1 MKWKPEPEVVFR
13 AIWAKNQ
20 ISGFSRPRI
29 SAIRLFGGDKIGWSM
44 SRPVTLWT
52 AVVDWKPN
60 CYAPVTQLQSRW
72 VYESVTDEFADNWS
86 PISKQNSLICH
97 IQMKLWPFLRFVP
110 ISAKI
115 WLPSLTPLQSEMSFL
130 NWLTMK
136 NPVVSNHII
145 VISHRNAFI
154 AIFVPKLGAM
164 VMPLCPLC
172 MGVSQMNSLIAE
184 NLSQNKT
191 LHWCVVFNWSCGHF
205 CEIFSLFWPK
215 FGCHGNVP

>member
-1 MKWKPEPEVVFR
+1 MRVS
-13 AIWAKNQ
+13 Q
-20 ISGFSRPRI
+20 
-29 SAIRLFGGDKIGWSM
+29 M
-44 SRPVTLWT
+44 
-52 AVVDWKPN
+52 
-60 CYAPVTQLQSRW
+60 
-72 VYESVTDEFADNWS
+72 
-86 PISKQNSLICH
+86 NSLITEALFQNKTHWYVTYKWSYGHFWDLCLFRPKFGCRGYIPYTLAIRNVFFELADH
-97 IQMKLWPFLRFVP
+97 EKP
-110 ISAKI
+110 
-115 WLPSLTPLQSEMSFL
+115 
-130 NWLTMK
+130 
-136 NPVVSNHII
+136 PVVSNHII

-184 NLSQNKT
+184 RLSQNKT